1 MQRRLNVG
9 ADTIAMA
16 ADGVD
21 EFGRGVGALEKFDA
35 LYAMLFRPLLEVNV
49 MQQPRHVPE
58 VAFRLEALFLGE
70 PTHDSLDGQRV
81 LEVEGFVVIRLK
93 CFQRLLAGQSGFHHS
108 FFFHFIDD

>member
-21 EFGRGVGALEKFDA
+21 EFGRGVGALEQFDA

-49 MQQPRHVPE
+49 MQQPRHVPK
-58 VAFRLEALFLGE
+58 VAFRLESLFLGE
-70 PTHDSLDGQRV
+70 PAHDGLDGQRV

-93 CFQRLLAGQSGFHHS
+93 CFQRLLAGQSGFHSFS
-108 FFFHFIDD
+108 FFHQ

>member
-1 MQRRLNVG
+1 MQRRLNIG

-21 EFGRGVGALEKFDA
+21 EFGRRVGALEQFDA

-49 MQQPRHVPE
+49 MQQPRHAPE

-70 PTHDSLDGQRV
+70 PAHDSLDGQRV
-81 LEVEGFVVIRLK
+81 LEVEGFVVICLESLQ
-93 CFQRLLAGQSGFHHS
+93 CLLAGQSGFHSFS
-108 FFFHFIDD
+108 FFHQ